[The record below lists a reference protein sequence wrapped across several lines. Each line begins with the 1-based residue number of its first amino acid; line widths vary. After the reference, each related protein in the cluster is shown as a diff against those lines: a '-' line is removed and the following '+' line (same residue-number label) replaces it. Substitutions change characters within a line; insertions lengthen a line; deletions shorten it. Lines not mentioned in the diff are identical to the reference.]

1 MRAALRGET
10 HTHTHEPMYDQ
21 WIVEGG
27 VEMNVGHISSSRG
40 VERSEHTHSPRA
52 AARHACLLVM
62 ILPLSLE
69 VFLGSMITSLST
81 HPKIYGTI

>member
-1 MRAALRGET
+1 LSHARDSAALSEERHT

-52 AARHACLLVM
+52 AGRHACLLVM
-62 ILPLSLE
+62 ILPQVHLRKPCYDFY
-69 VFLGSMITSLST
+69 FL
-81 HPKIYGTI
+81 